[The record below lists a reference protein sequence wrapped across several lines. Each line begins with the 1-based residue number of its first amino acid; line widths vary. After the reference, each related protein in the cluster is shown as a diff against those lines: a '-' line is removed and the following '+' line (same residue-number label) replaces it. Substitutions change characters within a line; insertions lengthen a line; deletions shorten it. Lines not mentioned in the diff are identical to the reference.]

1 MTSSSKTSAL
11 HYRIEAADL
20 QAHLYGVTFTIAE
33 PEAGQIVAL
42 PVWIPG
48 SYLVREFAKHLQKL
62 RASQGRRKP
71 AVRQLDKHRWQ
82 IDCTPGV
89 PLVLHYEVYAHDD
102 SVRTAW
108 LDTRRAFFNP
118 TSLCLQA
125 EGQQDR
131 PHDLEVEGFDGIA
144 GARLYTALKPL
155 RVARKTGFG
164 LYRAAD
170 YDELADSPV
179 EIGDCWVGE
188 FEAHG
193 VPHRF
198 VVAGAPPTF
207 DGARLIED
215 SRRICEEAIAFWHPA
230 APKARGTRGSRDA
243 GQRRTPHDRYVFML
257 NATGEGYGGLEHRH
271 STALICTRRDLPLL
285 GQQNGTQAQG
295 DGYITLL
302 GLICHEYFHTWN
314 VKRLR
319 PAELA
324 RYDYAA
330 ENYTELLWFFE
341 GFTSYYDDL
350 LLRRAGLIDDA
361 AYLKLLSKTINQVR
375 QTPGRQ
381 VQSVAQSSFDAW
393 VKYYRQDANSPNAT
407 VSYYTKGATVALALD
422 LTLRQHGTGNGTLD
436 HVMRLLWQSS
446 EGGPIAESDVRQAL
460 AQVAGQSLNA
470 ELDAWVHGTRE
481 LPLQELLAAHGID
494 VKLDPATLAQ
504 RLGLRA
510 SEGDAA
516 QRSSVKINTVLRGS
530 AGEAAG
536 LAPGDEVLAA
546 NGWRLHKLDD
556 LLLYRQP
563 KATRISR
570 AAPAGTSG
578 KVRYA
583 ATELLV
589 SRDQRLL
596 TLHLEWP
603 EVDTQS
609 IVWRLAV
616 SDATRAQA
624 WLETAQAG

>member
-1 MTSSSKTSAL
+1 M
-11 HYRIEAADL
+11 
-20 QAHLYGVTFTIAE
+20 
-33 PEAGQIVAL
+33 
-42 PVWIPG
+42 
-48 SYLVREFAKHLQKL
+48 
-62 RASQGRRKP
+62 
-71 AVRQLDKHRWQ
+71 
-82 IDCTPGV
+82 
-89 PLVLHYEVYAHDD
+89 
-102 SVRTAW
+102 
-108 LDTRRAFFNP
+108 
-118 TSLCLQA
+118 
-125 EGQQDR
+125 
-131 PHDLEVEGFDGIA
+131 
-144 GARLYTALKPL
+144 
-155 RVARKTGFG
+155 
-164 LYRAAD
+164 
-170 YDELADSPV
+170 
-179 EIGDCWVGE
+179 
-188 FEAHG
+188 
-193 VPHRF
+193 
-198 VVAGAPPTF
+198 
-207 DGARLIED
+207 
-215 SRRICEEAIAFWHPA
+215 
-230 APKARGTRGSRDA
+230 
-243 GQRRTPHDRYVFML
+243 
-257 NATGEGYGGLEHRH
+257 
-271 STALICTRRDLPLL
+271 
-285 GQQNGTQAQG
+285 
-295 DGYITLL
+295 
-302 GLICHEYFHTWN
+302 
-314 VKRLR
+314 
-319 PAELA
+319 
-324 RYDYAA
+324 
-330 ENYTELLWFFE
+330 
-341 GFTSYYDDL
+341 
-350 LLRRAGLIDDA
+350 
-361 AYLKLLSKTINQVR
+361 
-375 QTPGRQ
+375 
-381 VQSVAQSSFDAW
+381 AQSSFDAW